1 MFWLIVGTALPVA
14 TGVLVALSAS
24 LRGRVE
30 QLVAALVVTVAQ
42 IVVTLLV
49 CGVVLESLARATVL
63 TVNLVVTAAVAVV
76 AARSGALRDALHAWR
91 RPSIGQWLRAPLRR
105 WWAWVL
111 GALVAMG
118 SAYLALVAYTMPSY
132 GFDAVWYHLTAV
144 ASWID
149 AGRIAITPLEP
160 IANVFP
166 MNGELSFLWV
176 GALTRSDLLID
187 LPQIGFALLGALSV
201 VAIARVAGVS
211 RPGAVVAGCLY
222 FLTPIVLAQASTN
235 YVDVVLPSLF
245 LAGFAFLY
253 RYTTTLAAGDRS
265 DPRHERTLLLLAGA
279 GVGLAAGAKTSGLV
293 YAAVAFVLLGV
304 NVFVAVRHR
313 HLDRRAAVAALTLFV
328 VPVLALGSF
337 WYVRS
342 WVEYGNPVEPLTVK
356 VGDHTVF
363 TGLPRY
369 DEGTDGLD
377 AQMPQEIRD
386 QPAVLRPLSS
396 WVDEPTSYDYQQRIG
411 GLGWQWLLLELP
423 ALVLLLGFCAW
434 KRRGL
439 LANLLVPFVIM
450 FLLTPANWWSRLTIV
465 LVAPGAVALVWIVE
479 HVRRASL
486 VVVLEVATVAAAT
499 VSFVGALNV
508 LAPDTQRITPSDVF
522 SALGTPRSERT
533 LADYT
538 FPEWNWTD
546 RVPMGST
553 IALVPR
559 EMPASLFYFLYGS
572 DFRNHV
578 VALTRADATSVD
590 ALRDRLRADGADYLF
605 TLEGRPGDRAARADP
620 SCFTPTLHVDGHR
633 VYRFTC

>member
-1 MFWLIVGTALPVA
+1 VLWLIVGTALPVA

-24 LRGRVE
+24 LRGRIE
-30 QLVAALVVTVAQ
+30 QLVALAVVAVAQ

-49 CGVVLESLARATVL
+49 CGVVLESLSRATVL
-63 TVNLVVTAAVAVV
+63 TANLVVTAVVAVL
-76 AARSGALRDALHAWR
+76 AARSGALRDALRAWR
-91 RPSIGQWLRAPLRR
+91 RPRRSLWVREPLRR

-111 GALVAMG
+111 GALVVVG
-118 SAYLALVAYTMPSY
+118 SVYLTLVAYTMPSY

-144 ASWID
+144 ASWVD
-149 AGRIAITPLEP
+149 AGRIGITPLEP

-176 GALTRSDLLID
+176 GVLTKSDLLID

-201 VAIARVAGVS
+201 VAIARVARVS

-235 YVDVVLPSLF
+235 YVDIVLPSLF

-253 RYTTTLAAGDRS
+253 RYTTTLAAGDRPE
-265 DPRHERTLLLLAGA
+265 PRRERTLLLLAGA

-293 YAAVAFVLLGV
+293 YAAVAFALLGV
-304 NVFVAVRHR
+304 NLFVAVRHG
-313 HLDRRAAVAALTLFV
+313 HVHRRAALGALTLFV

-342 WVEYGNPVEPLTVK
+342 WVEYGNPIEPLTVK

-369 DEGTDGLD
+369 EEGTDGLD

-386 QPAVLRPLSS
+386 QPALLRPLAS
-396 WVDEPTSYDYQQRIG
+396 WVGEPTSYDYQQRIG

-423 ALVLLLGFCAW
+423 ALLLLLGYCVW

-439 LANLLVPFVIM
+439 LANLLVPFLVM
-450 FLLTPANWWSRLTIV
+450 FVLTPANWWSRLTIA

-479 HVRRASL
+479 RVRAAAL
-486 VVVLEVATVAAAT
+486 VGVLEVATVAAAT

-508 LAPDTQRITPSDVF
+508 LAPHTQRITPSDVV
-522 SALGTPRSERT
+522 SALGSPRSERT

-546 RVPMGST
+546 RVPKGST
-553 IALVPR
+553 IALLPR
-559 EMPASLFYFLYGS
+559 EMPASLFYFLYGT

-578 VALTRADATSVD
+578 VALTKADSSSPD
-590 ALRDRLRADGADYLF
+590 ALRRRLRAAGADYLF
-605 TLEGRPGDRAARADP
+605 TLAERPGDRAARAGP
-620 SCFTPTLHVDGHR
+620 ACFAPTFHHDGHV